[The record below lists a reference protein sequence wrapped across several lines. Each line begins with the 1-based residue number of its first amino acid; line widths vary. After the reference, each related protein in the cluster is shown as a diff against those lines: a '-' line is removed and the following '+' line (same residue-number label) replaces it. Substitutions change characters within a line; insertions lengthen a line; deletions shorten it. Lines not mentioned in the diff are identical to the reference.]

1 MGKKNTYDQTLIF
14 LVLILSGIGLVMVFS
29 ASAMVS
35 AERFGSQATIF
46 IRQSTFIAVG
56 IVTLLVVMK
65 VDYRLYGRPA
75 VVLSSVILA
84 VVMLLIPFLQP
95 PTNEVHRWVDL
106 GGIGFQPSELAKLV
120 LIILTAFYVVHRG
133 PDLNS
138 LTRGVL
144 PFVAISGTIIL
155 LVILEPDLGTAFCMA
170 LTAGALLWVG
180 GIYYRYAV
188 GACLVGLPTLAL
200 LIFLVPYRRDRFW
213 AFLDASHDPF
223 GAGYQ
228 VRQSLIAL
236 GSGGFSGV
244 GLAQGKQKLFYLPE
258 PHTDFIFSVLGEEL
272 GILGCLTVLIL
283 FGCFFW
289 KGIQISLRADTRFGT
304 LLGLGVVCMIL
315 SQALVNMSVATHL
328 FPTKGI
334 PLPFMSVGGSS
345 MLATLAGVGI
355 LLNIS
360 RHRVHTADGPVWRQ
374 QEDQAA
380 NLSSA
385 GS

>member
-1 MGKKNTYDQTLIF
+1 MGNRTAYDQTLIF

-35 AERFGSQATIF
+35 GERYGSQLTIF
-46 IRQSTFIAVG
+46 IRQSTFVAVG
-56 IVTLLVVMK
+56 IVALLVVMK
-65 VDYRLYGRPA
+65 VDYRLYGRPI
-75 VVLSSVILA
+75 VVLALVILA
-84 VVMLLIPFLQP
+84 MLMLLIPFLQP
-95 PTNEVHRWVDL
+95 PANDVHRWVDL

-120 LIILTAFYVVHRG
+120 LIILTASYIVRRG

-138 LTRGVL
+138 LTRGVI
-144 PFVAISGTIIL
+144 PFVAVSGAIIF
-155 LVILEPDLGTAFCMA
+155 LVVLEPDLGTAFGMA

-180 GIYYRYAV
+180 GIHYRYAV
-188 GACLVGLPTLAL
+188 GACLIGLPTLAL

-213 AFLDASHDPF
+213 AFLDASYDPY

-244 GLAQGKQKLFYLPE
+244 GLAQGKQKLFYLSE

-289 KGIQISLRADTRFGT
+289 KGVQISLRADTRFGIF
-304 LLGLGVVCMIL
+304 LGLGVVCMIV

-345 MLATLAGVGI
+345 MLATLVGVGI

-360 RHRVHTADGPVWRQ
+360 RHRVLTVNGSVWREQ
-374 QEDQAA
+374 GDQAS
-380 NLSSA
+380 NSA
-385 GS
+385 GAGS